1 MTGRS
6 ITHWLA
12 PRHVQL
18 ELAAK
23 NREEAL
29 RGIVHQLA
37 PLAGNPA
44 AREKFLAAMLEREK
58 LHTTAVGDGVAFPH
72 TRGPVGELMPQGIVF
87 FARHK
92 KGLEFQALDKKP
104 VTLLFAIAAPI
115 MTEHLQIL
123 SLLSRLLRHALLRQE
138 LMEAT
143 TAEAV
148 LGRLAAAE
156 ARLKSGGH

>member
-12 PRHVQL
+12 KQHVQL
-18 ELAAK
+18 DLAAK

-37 PLAGNPA
+37 PLSGNPA
-44 AREKFLAAMLEREK
+44 AKEKFLAAMLEREK

-72 TRGPVGELMPQGIVF
+72 TRGPVGELMPNGIIF

-92 KGLEFQALDKKP
+92 KGLEFHALDKKP
-104 VTLLFAIAAPI
+104 VTLLFAIAAPL

-123 SLLSRLLRHALLRQE
+123 SLLSRLLRHAALRQE
-138 LMEAT
+138 LMEAA
-143 TAEAV
+143 TAEVV
-148 LGRLAAAE
+148 LGCLAAAE
-156 ARLKSGGH
+156 TRLKSGGH